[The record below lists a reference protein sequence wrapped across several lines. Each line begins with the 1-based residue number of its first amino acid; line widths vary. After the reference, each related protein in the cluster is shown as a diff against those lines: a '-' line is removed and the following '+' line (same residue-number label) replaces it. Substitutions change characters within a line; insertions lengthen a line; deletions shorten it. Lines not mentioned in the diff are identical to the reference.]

1 MTAVEFFKVLDRFE
15 TDLLDLFRP
24 LSCVTSLYF
33 CVPFKFE
40 FICQCQP
47 RYWWLHLITPLCHCL
62 CRGFAL
68 LVMFCAL
75 PSSKHYLVCFSTHAV
90 FPCVDL
96 MFFFFTCVLLTRPC
110 TKVCVSPVVS
120 VSPSCVNR
128 CAPPCLAACFLVL
141 WCLFVLSGFLFNLI
155 WTLWRMCVHIASP
168 AVHVSLQTDWVARH
182 KYNRVQHWKTAKMEA
197 KHVIIGLN
205 FSTSAVILSAGCWGT
220 WDFIENDR

>member
-1 MTAVEFFKVLDRFE
+1 MATFDYPSLPLPVSRLCAPSYVLCSPFIQALSG
-15 TDLLDLFRP
+15 LLF
-24 LSCVTSLYF
+24 Y
-33 CVPFKFE
+33 
-40 FICQCQP
+40 P
-47 RYWWLHLITPLCHCL
+47 RCFPLCWPN
-62 CRGFAL
+62 
-68 LVMFCAL
+68 V
-75 PSSKHYLVCFSTHAV
+75 
-90 FPCVDL
+90 
-96 MFFFFTCVLLTRPC
+96 FFFFTCVLLTRPC

-128 CAPPCLAACFLVL
+128 CAPPCLAACFLLL

-182 KYNRVQHWKTAKMEA
+182 KYNRVQHWKTAKMEE